1 MENRIIIRQA
11 RKEEAAR
18 IAQLFLLA
26 WPVEE
31 MAQASG
37 ISPEMLLESVT
48 GFAEREDTIYSYT
61 KTFVAEAVGLGSGVG
76 AGLVVGAMCGYDGA
90 DYQALKQPIVDVLGE
105 GSDFAQLRE
114 TEAGEYYLDS
124 VGVLPQWRGNGIAA
138 RLFKAHFERA
148 ASQGH
153 KVAGLIVDVGKPQ
166 AEALYA
172 RLGFKH
178 VGFKDFFG
186 HEMKHM
192 VRELSSGSGC
202 VENEGQRALVL
213 EGGGLRGVFTCGVL
227 DCFMDHGVRFPFIV
241 GVSAGACNG
250 LSYMSGQRG
259 RAKATNIDLM
269 DKYKYV
275 GLKYLFTQRCIMDY
289 KLLFEDFPAKVIPY
303 DYEAYFANPARFVM
317 VTTNCLTGQAEYMED
332 KTSSERVMS
341 IVRASSSLPFVST
354 ITYVDGVPMLDGG
367 IADSIPLEYAF
378 SQGYDRAVVVLTRNR
393 GYRKKESSM
402 KAAKVFYRKY
412 PHLQAALAKRN
423 KIYNKTMDLIETLE
437 EQGRI
442 IDIRPERPVEVG
454 RMEKDTAKLTAL
466 YEEGYRV
473 AQRLVSENQI

>member
-61 KTFVAEAVGLGSGVG
+61 KTFVAEADPGEGEGSGEI
-76 AGLVVGAMCGYDGA
+76 VGAMCGYDGA
-90 DYQALKQPIVDVLGE
+90 DYQKLKQPIVDILGKD
-105 GSDFAQLRE
+105 SAFAQLCE

-124 VGVLPQWRGNGIAA
+124 VGVLPEHRGKGIAS

-153 KVAGLIVDVGKPQ
+153 KVAGLIVDMDKPK

-192 VRELSSGSGC
+192 VRELGT
-202 VENEGQRALVL
+202 RALVL

-437 EQGRI
+437 DQGRI
-442 IDIRPERPVEVG
+442 IVIRPERPVEVG